1 MLSAHSYDV
10 QIYSALEALP
20 GEFQALFAK
29 AGRQSLFHTWTWYVN
44 FVESVLAPGEKLR
57 IYAVRS
63 SAGSPRA
70 LLITH
75 HALPRMFSARKLRS
89 LANYYSSLF
98 GPVVDPDDP
107 ELESL
112 LAVLARAI
120 ARDRSGWDEIYLNPL
135 AAEGQSFEAL
145 LRALRSEGFLVDRFF
160 SFGNWYVSVGSLT
173 FAQYVEGR
181 PRTGAR
187 QRKKLLPSPRFRF
200 WLVTQPQDVE
210 RAMADYE
217 RVYRSSWKT
226 DEPYPAFMPGLAR
239 RCAEQGWLRL
249 GIAYLDGEPA
259 AAQLWIVADAT
270 ASIFKV
276 AYDQRFAKESVGTL
290 LTSLIME
297 HVIDR
302 DNVAVVDYLTGDDGY
317 KKDWMSHRRER
328 WGIVAF
334 NPRSLRG
341 LLRAARHF
349 GGRAI
354 RRIGGRFL
362 PSAFAPANPK
372 SR

>member
-1 MLSAHSYDV
+1 MLSKPSYDL
-10 QIYSALEALP
+10 QIYDALESLP
-20 GEFQALFAK
+20 GEFHALFSR
-29 AGRQSLFHTWTWYVN
+29 AGRHSVFHTWTWYAN
-44 FVESVLAPGEKLR
+44 FVESVLAPGERLR

-63 SAGSPRA
+63 SAGEPRA
-70 LLITH
+70 VLITH
-75 HALPRMFSARKLRS
+75 HAAPRRFSARKLMS

-120 ARDRSGWDEIYLNPL
+120 ARDHSRWDEIYLNPL
-135 AAEGQSFEAL
+135 AAEAGFEAL

-160 SFGNWYVSVGSLT
+160 SFGNWYVNVGSRT

-187 QRKKLLPSPRFRF
+187 QRKKLLSSPRFRY
-200 WLVTQPQDVE
+200 WLVTQPQEVE

-226 DEPYPAFMPGLAR
+226 GEPYPAFMPGLAR
-239 RCAEQGWLRL
+239 RCAERGWLRL

-302 DNVAVVDYLTGDDGY
+302 DKVAVVDYLTGDDGY
-317 KKDWMSHRRER
+317 KKDWMSQRRER

-334 NPRSLRG
+334 NPRTVRG
-341 LLRAARHF
+341 LLLAARHF
-349 GGRAI
+349 GGRAV

-362 PSAFAPANPK
+362 PRGFAPNPK
-372 SR
+372 

>member
-1 MLSAHSYDV
+1 MP
-10 QIYSALEALP
+10 E
-20 GEFQALFAK
+20 
-29 AGRQSLFHTWTWYVN
+29 T
-44 FVESVLAPGEKLR
+44 
-57 IYAVRS
+57 
-63 SAGSPRA
+63 
-70 LLITH
+70 
-75 HALPRMFSARKLRS
+75 RKLAAI
-89 LANYYSSLF
+89 LAADVAGYSK
-98 GPVVDPDDP
+98 
-107 ELESL
+107 
-112 LAVLARAI
+112 LAGADEERTLAR
-120 ARDRSGWDEIYLNPL
+120 
-135 AAEGQSFEAL
+135 

-160 SFGNWYVSVGSLT
+160 SFGNWYVNVGSRT

-187 QRKKLLPSPRFRF
+187 QRKKLLSSPRFRY
-200 WLVTQPQDVE
+200 WLVTQPQEVE

-226 DEPYPAFMPGLAR
+226 GEPYPAFMPGLAR
-239 RCAEQGWLRL
+239 RCAERGWLRL

-302 DNVAVVDYLTGDDGY
+302 DKVAVVDYLTGDDGY
-317 KKDWMSHRRER
+317 KKDWMSQRRER

-334 NPRSLRG
+334 NPRTVRG
-341 LLRAARHF
+341 LLLAARHF
-349 GGRAI
+349 GGRAV

-362 PSAFAPANPK
+362 PRGFAPNPK
-372 SR
+372 

>member
-1 MLSAHSYDV
+1 MLSAASYDL
-10 QIYSALEALP
+10 QIYDTLQALP
-20 GEFQALFAK
+20 GEFRALFAR
-29 AGRQSLFHTWTWYVN
+29 AGRQSVFNTWTWCAN
-44 FVESVLAPGEKLR
+44 FVECVLAPEEKLR
-57 IYAVRS
+57 IYTIRCD
-63 SAGSPRA
+63 GEPRA
-70 LLITH
+70 VLVTH
-75 HALPRMFSARKLRS
+75 HAALRIFSARKLMS
-89 LANYYSSLF
+89 LSNYYSSLF

-112 LAVLARAI
+112 LCALAKAI
-120 ARDRSGWDEIYLNPL
+120 ARDHSRWDEICLNPL
-135 AAEGQSFEAL
+135 AVEARSFDAL
-145 LRALRSEGFLVDRFF
+145 VRALRAEGFVVDRFF
-160 SFGNWYVSVGSLT
+160 SFGNWYVDVGSRT
-173 FAQYVEGR
+173 FEQYVQGR

-200 WLVTQPQDVE
+200 SLVTRAEDVAG
-210 RAMADYE
+210 AMADYE

-226 DEPYPAFMPGLAR
+226 GEPYPEFMPGLAR

-259 AAQLWIVADAT
+259 AAQLWIVADGT

-290 LTSLIME
+290 LTALIME

-302 DNVAVVDYLTGDDGY
+302 DKVSLVDYLTGDDGY

-334 NPRSLRG
+334 NPRTLRG
-341 LLRAARHF
+341 LVGGARHF
-349 GGRAI
+349 GGRAL
-354 RRIGGRFL
+354 RRLVARIVPRA
-362 PSAFAPANPK
+362 SSPASPK
-372 SR
+372 